1 MRLFCGGHVAAS
13 LGTMWNDPELLK
25 VYDNQGGKNRPNAMI
40 LLYPVITA
48 DQFAHQLSIKL
59 VSGCEPGT
67 PGYEYFS
74 LDKRVSQDT
83 CPAFLWH
90 SMEDGVVPVEN
101 SIQMMTALHNAGVAV
116 EAHFFPHGMHGT
128 SACTEETFSRG
139 RLQRPL
145 DGSGPD
151 LAGQHLWIP
160 SVRGSVSPEPLFPCD
175 DKVPRQ
181 IVTVTVD
188 RELGSHHPE
197 YPDLLYPVNYGYIR
211 GIQAPDGEEQDA
223 YLLGVYQPVKEFTG
237 EVIAIIHRKTTW
249 RKNGWLLRWENGSLG
264 KKSGKRSAFR
274 NNTSVPPSG
283 WYNPMFPGIRDQRH
297 PSAGNRLCK
306 RPCGILENEYNR
318 NTLRKSREIP

>member
-1 MRLFCGGHVAAS
+1 MRVEKSEIVCRGKRAILTGYIREEIQARKGRKRPAVIICPGGAYERCSDREAEPAAVQFLAMGSHCFILDYSIKDAPFPTALLQLAKTVAYLRTHAQEMELDEDQITVCGFSAGGHVAAS

-25 VYDNQGGKNRPNAMI
+25 VYDNQDGKNRPNAMI

-128 SACTEETFSRG
+128 SACTEETFSRDDYNA
-139 RLQRPL
+139 RWM
-145 DGSGPD
+145 D
-151 LAGQHLWIP
+151 LALTWLDNTFGYHL
-160 SVRGSVSPEPLFPCD
+160 
-175 DKVPRQ
+175 
-181 IVTVTVD
+181 
-188 RELGSHHPE
+188 
-197 YPDLLYPVNYGYIR
+197 
-211 GIQAPDGEEQDA
+211 
-223 YLLGVYQPVKEFTG
+223 
-237 EVIAIIHRKTTW
+237 
-249 RKNGWLLRWENGSLG
+249 
-264 KKSGKRSAFR
+264 
-274 NNTSVPPSG
+274 
-283 WYNPMFPGIRDQRH
+283 
-297 PSAGNRLCK
+297 
-306 RPCGILENEYNR
+306 
-318 NTLRKSREIP
+318 

>member
-1 MRLFCGGHVAAS
+1 MEIVKFQPVPGSDGQVTGYLHTPIWEMETRRESFPAVIICPGGAYFLCSQRESDPVAMPFLARGYQVFILNYSVGEKAKGFRPLMELSETVRILREKAKEYWIDPDKIAVCGFSAGGHVAAS

-116 EAHFFPHGMHGT
+116 EAHFFPHGGHGM
-128 SACTEETFSRG
+128 SVCTQETGSRHDYNA
-139 RLQRPL
+139 RWMALALTWL
-145 DGSGPD
+145 DTLFD
-151 LAGQHLWIP
+151 YHL
-160 SVRGSVSPEPLFPCD
+160 
-175 DKVPRQ
+175 
-181 IVTVTVD
+181 
-188 RELGSHHPE
+188 
-197 YPDLLYPVNYGYIR
+197 
-211 GIQAPDGEEQDA
+211 
-223 YLLGVYQPVKEFTG
+223 
-237 EVIAIIHRKTTW
+237 
-249 RKNGWLLRWENGSLG
+249 
-264 KKSGKRSAFR
+264 
-274 NNTSVPPSG
+274 
-283 WYNPMFPGIRDQRH
+283 
-297 PSAGNRLCK
+297 
-306 RPCGILENEYNR
+306 
-318 NTLRKSREIP
+318 